1 MVNIQNLDPNKINID
16 EKSYKNILIYW
27 VKYEMVKNL
36 SYMKI
41 NSVNHLYFI
50 IDKINGN
57 IDESNR
63 NKYLTLVPNDRSKD
77 ILKTYEEVWN
87 KNKRPY

>member
-1 MVNIQNLDPNKINID
+1 
-16 EKSYKNILIYW
+16 
-27 VKYEMVKNL
+27 
-36 SYMKI
+36 MKI
-41 NSVNHLYFI
+41 NSVNYLYFI

-63 NKYLTLVPNDRSKD
+63 NKYLTLIPYDGSKD

>member
-16 EKSYKNILIYW
+16 EKSYKNILIYCI
-27 VKYEMVKNL
+27 KYAMVKNL

>member
-27 VKYEMVKNL
+27 IKYEMVKNL

>member
-1 MVNIQNLDPNKINID
+1 
-16 EKSYKNILIYW
+16 
-27 VKYEMVKNL
+27 MVKNL

-63 NKYLTLVPNDRSKD
+63 NKYLTLIPYDGSKD